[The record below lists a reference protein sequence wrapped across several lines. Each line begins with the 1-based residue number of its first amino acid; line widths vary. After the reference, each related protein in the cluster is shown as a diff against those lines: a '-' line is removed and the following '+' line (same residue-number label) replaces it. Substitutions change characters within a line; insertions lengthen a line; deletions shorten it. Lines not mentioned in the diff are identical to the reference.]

1 MTAFAVAKFAFI
13 SVALPL
19 LPKHQM
25 FLGCHHLRIAFAAQ
39 QARITHGNLGRV
51 LWSGVKAKACDLL

>member
-1 MTAFAVAKFAFI
+1 
-13 SVALPL
+13 LPL
-19 LPKHQM
+19 LPKQQM

-51 LWSGVKAKACDLL
+51 LWSGVKAKACDLI